1 VVSFAFLPNS
11 RTDDTEDRE
20 TVDQLLAGDMSK
32 AKTFSRGAGTFTLF
46 RGGYSLH
53 GVTQVEG
60 TNPRITSIMTYS
72 EDPNT
77 ILSDEVNV
85 RIYGKRVEKILAARK
100 LARTIT

>member
-1 VVSFAFLPNS
+1 
-11 RTDDTEDRE
+11 
-20 TVDQLLAGDMSK
+20 
-32 AKTFSRGAGTFTLF
+32 
-46 RGGYSLH
+46 
-53 GVTQVEG
+53 
-60 TNPRITSIMTYS
+60 MTYS